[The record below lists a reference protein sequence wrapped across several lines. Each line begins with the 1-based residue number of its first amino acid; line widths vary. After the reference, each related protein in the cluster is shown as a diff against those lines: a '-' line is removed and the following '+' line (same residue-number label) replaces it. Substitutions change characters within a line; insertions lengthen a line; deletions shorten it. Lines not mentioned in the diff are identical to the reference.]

1 MAGGSSEGLDKLKEA
16 NEPLRSVANCGVNVA
31 WGVGP
36 TTTTQ
41 TSKGFDSGKD
51 SAATVP
57 GDHFRNFSGIGR
69 SRSPRL
75 STKVLHIFLEKI
87 KRVLAARNTF
97 FRVIIAKV
105 CVSFF

>member
-16 NEPLRSVANCGVNVA
+16 NRFGQLRL
-31 WGVGP
+31 VGSMLLGGLDP

-41 TSKGFDSGKD
+41 TSQGFDSGKD

-97 FRVIIAKV
+97 S
-105 CVSFF
+105 CDHS